1 MATMLGRVLVA
12 SGAVSERQVE
22 AALEEQRETRERL
35 GVILVRRGVDPEA
48 VARALARQL
57 RLDYAPPPLRPEASA
72 LALVPRA
79 PALRL
84 GLVPLS
90 ATARSLRVAMV
101 DPLDA
106 SAIDDLQF
114 RTGRRAEPV
123 VATAVSVARAQA
135 EAYGDE
141 AARRVISRL
150 VPPGSDAA
158 GPLAEHGGGP
168 DGVGAPEG
176 PGAGAGDDLLRH
188 ASEAPPIVAAVD
200 LLLERAVGVGASD
213 VHIEPGAGGVAVRAR
228 VDGVLRPILELPA
241 SSAAAVTSRIK
252 IMAGMDIA
260 VKRRP
265 QDGRSAVTAAGR
277 RVELR
282 VSTLPAADGEKIVL
296 RLLDPGDRRPSLAM
310 LGLGGA
316 LGAELELALDR
327 EHGLFLVTGPTGS
340 GKTTTLYAVLESRDR
355 VGRNILTLEDPVESR
370 LAGVTQ
376 VQVQPRAGLTFAAAL
391 RSVLRQDPDV
401 IMVGEMRD
409 GETAETGLA
418 AALTGHLVLS
428 TLHTIDAPGAVSR
441 LVEMGAPRYL
451 VAGGLVGV
459 LAQRLVRRLCP
470 DCRTVVPAGQ
480 HDLARLG
487 LPTPTHLPRA
497 VGCDRCGGTG
507 YRGRVGIFELLRVD
521 VAVRE
526 LILEGAPTDAIREAA
541 AAAGMVPLPLDAWSR
556 VEAGLTTLEEVRPLL
571 TLLADAAAAC
581 RSCGSALGRGHL
593 FCPLCGG
600 GVARRCACGAA
611 AGPHWRFCGACGG
624 RLSAVEGVGDL
635 AQ

>member
-1 MATMLGRVLVA
+1 MATMLGRVLVQ
-12 SGAVSERQVE
+12 SGAVSEGQVE
-22 AALEEQRETRERL
+22 MALEEQRETRERL
-35 GVILVRRGVDPEA
+35 GLILVRRGVDPEA
-48 VARALARQL
+48 VARALAHQL
-57 RLDYAPPPLRPEASA
+57 RLDYAPPPLVPAAEA
-72 LALVPRA
+72 LALVPR
-79 PALRL
+79 PLALRL
-84 GLVPLS
+84 GLIPL
-90 ATARSLRVAMV
+90 AVTARALRVAMV

-106 SAIDDLQF
+106 GAIDDLQF

-123 VATAVSVARAQA
+123 VAAAAAVARAQA
-135 EAYGDE
+135 EAYGEE
-141 AARRVISRL
+141 AARQVIRRL
-150 VPPGSDAA
+150 SPAAGDAA
-158 GPLAEHGGGP
+158 G
-168 DGVGAPEG
+168 DGEDAV
-176 PGAGAGDDLLRH
+176 AGADVLRH
-188 ASEAPPIVAAVD
+188 ASEAPPIIAAVN
-200 LLLERAVGVGASD
+200 LLLDRAVGAGASD
-213 VHIEPGAGGVAVRAR
+213 VHIEPGGGGVAVRAR

-241 SSAAAVTSRIK
+241 GSAAAVTSRIK

-265 QDGRSAVTAAGR
+265 QDGRSAVTAAGQ

-282 VSTLPAADGEKIVL
+282 VSTLPASDGEKIVL
-296 RLLDPGDRRPSLAM
+296 RLLDPGDRRPSLAT

-316 LGAELELALDR
+316 LGGELERALDR

-340 GKTTTLYAVLESRDR
+340 GKTTTLYAILESRDR
-355 VGRNILTLEDPVESR
+355 AGRNIVTLEDPVESR
-370 LAGVTQ
+370 LDGLTQ

-409 GETAETGLA
+409 RETAEIGLA

-470 DCRTVVPAGQ
+470 GCRSVVPTG
-480 HDLARLG
+480 HRDLNRLG

-497 VGCDRCGGTG
+497 VGCDQCGGTG

-521 VAVRE
+521 AAVCE
-526 LILEGAPTDAIREAA
+526 LILDGAPTDAIREAA
-541 AAAGMVPLPLDAWSR
+541 TAAGMVPLPLDAWSK
-556 VEAGLTTLEEVRPLL
+556 VEAGVTSLDEVRPFL
-571 TLLADAAAAC
+571 TLLADAACAC
-581 RSCGSALGRGHL
+581 PSCGSSLSRGHL

-600 GVARRCACGAA
+600 PVARRCVCGAA
-611 AGPHWRFCGACGG
+611 AGPHWRFCGACGV
-624 RLSAVEGVGDL
+624 RLSAVAGVGDL
-635 AQ
+635 AE